1 MAISIT
7 RYVDITSSVGGGTI
21 VPTRDL
27 FGRIFTD
34 SPLLPPQT
42 MIQFT
47 TADEVADYFGSSSEE
62 YFRAA
67 FYFSWTSKLQV
78 QAGAIQYA
86 RWVQTAAPPYIFPIK
101 SNGTVLA
108 NWTSITAGS
117 FVLTMGGVT
126 FTLSALDFSA
136 AASLA
141 DVATVLQTA
150 IRAET
155 GGGAVWTSATVVYSS
170 SYQGFI
176 LTGGAT
182 DVATNPVIVSIGG
195 SGTDITPAGLL
206 GWRPEQEIINGNL
219 IPGAIWAPGSAV
231 ETIAEALSSSSDA
244 SNNFGSFLF
253 LNRLNISL
261 SDVIAAAQ
269 WNVALNVTYMYCQ
282 AVIAENV
289 ATWQQDLASIGGIG
303 LTLSGLTSSQV
314 GTTVNAS
321 TAITNLQSTT
331 SLVVGQPV
339 SGTGIPA
346 GSVIASITSGNAI
359 TISLPATASGNVT
372 ITFTLE
378 QFPEQIPMII
388 MAATNYFDTVS
399 AVQNYEFQ
407 QFPGVSASV
416 SDDSTANAY
425 DSINI
430 NYYGVTQQ
438 AGQLLAFYQRGFLQG
453 LVTDILD
460 MGAYAN
466 EVWLK
471 DYAET
476 SLLNLLLSSAQV
488 PANIA
493 GQNLIAITLQSVI
506 NQALV
511 NGTISVGKTL
521 VQSQK
526 NAITQKSGD
535 PNAWQQVQN
544 SGYWLNVVIT
554 TQGDPIEYIAVY
566 TLIYSKNDVI
576 RFIQG
581 THELI

>member
-27 FGRIFTD
+27 FGRIFTAN
-34 SPLLPPQT
+34 PLLPPQT

-47 TADEVADYFGSSSEE
+47 TADEVADYFGNASEE

-78 QAGAIQYA
+78 QAAAIQFA
-86 RWVQTAAPPYIFPIK
+86 RWVQTAAPPYIFPLQK
-101 SNGTVLA
+101 NGTVLV

-117 FVLTMGGVT
+117 FVLTMAGAT

-136 AASLA
+136 AANLA
-141 DVATVLQTA
+141 AVATIIQTA

-155 GGGAVWTSATVVYSS
+155 GGGAVWTNATVVYSS
-170 SYQGFI
+170 NYQGFI
-176 LTGGAT
+176 LTGGAD
-182 DVATNPVIVSIGG
+182 DVSSNPVIVSAGG
-195 SGTDITPAGLL
+195 GGTDITAQGLL
-206 GWRPEQEIINGNL
+206 GWRPEQEIIQGNL
-219 IPGAIWAPGSAV
+219 IPGAIWAPGSVA
-231 ETIAEALSSSSDA
+231 ETITEALTASSNA

-253 LNRLNISL
+253 LNNLNVSL
-261 SDVIAAAQ
+261 SDVTAAAQ
-269 WNVALNVTYMYCQ
+269 WNVELNVTYMYCQ
-282 AVIAENV
+282 AVIAANV
-289 ATWQQDLASIGGIG
+289 VTWQEALASIGGVG
-303 LTLSGLTSSQV
+303 LTLSGLTSSQI
-314 GTTVNAS
+314 GTTTNAS
-321 TAITNLQSTT
+321 TAITNLQSTS

-339 SGTGIPA
+339 SGTGVPV
-346 GSVIASITSGNAI
+346 GSVIASITSGSAI

-378 QFPEQIPMII
+378 QFPEQIPMMI
-388 MAATNYFDTVS
+388 MAATNYFSTVS

-407 QFPGVSASV
+407 QFAGVSASV

-438 AGQLLAFYQRGFLQG
+438 AGQLIAFYQRGFLQG

-476 SLLNLLLSSAQV
+476 SLMNLLLSSAQV

-493 GQNLIAITLQSVI
+493 GQNLISITLQSVI
-506 NQALV
+506 NQALI

-521 VQSQK
+521 TQSQI
-526 NAITQKSGD
+526 NAITQKSND